1 MSGGSS
7 RGPQRRAV
15 LLGLQGLLLGGGL
28 AAGRAHAQGTWLAGP
43 EGSALTL
50 DDALRQARD
59 GDTVELLPGNYRGG
73 LVLEQRRIT
82 LRGAPG
88 DKLPVIKGDG
98 LAGAARALWTVRG
111 GQVTL
116 QNLEFRG
123 ARSSD
128 GSGAGVRL
136 DGGELRVQSCNFFDN
151 EHGIFASNDEA
162 AAVTIDDSV
171 IGLAPKVVG
180 GLHHLLNIGRIAR
193 LVVSGSRFQQGFE
206 GHLIKTRARENR
218 IHHNFIHDGERG
230 GASYELDIAN
240 GGLASVLGN
249 VIGQGSQSQNPVLLG
264 YATEDRAWDR
274 NELLVVHNTFINHGW
289 LPAWFVRVIG
299 EHLPANPPGSARVQA
314 FNNLLVG
321 PGVLWPAARGNF
333 NGNRHATRDMLRDA
347 ATYAFE
353 LPAGS
358 VWRGS
363 GVDLRNV
370 DGRDLS
376 PQAEFMW
383 PVGTRELR
391 PGFASWTP
399 GAFQR

>member
-1 MSGGSS
+1 MSRGVSC
-7 RGPQRRAV
+7 GPQRRQL
-15 LLGLQGLLLGGGL
+15 LLGLLMGTVV
-28 AAGRAHAQGTWLAGP
+28 ARPARAQATWLAGP

-50 DDALRQARD
+50 ADALRQAQD
-59 GDTVELLPGNYRGG
+59 GDTVELLPGDYRGG
-73 LVLEQRRIT
+73 LVLEQRRLT

-88 DKLPVIKGDG
+88 ARPPVIQGDG
-98 LAGAARALWTVRG
+98 QAGASHALWTVRG

-123 ARSSD
+123 ARASS

-136 DGGELRVQSCNFFDN
+136 EGGELIVQRCNFFDN
-151 EHGIFASNDEA
+151 EHGVFATNDDKA
-162 AAVTIDDSV
+162 RLSIADSV
-171 IGLAPKVVG
+171 VGMAPKVVG
-180 GLHHLLNIGRIAR
+180 GLHHLLNIGRIAQ
-193 LVVSGSRFQQGFE
+193 LQVTGSRLQQGFE

-230 GASYELDIAN
+230 GASYEIDIAH
-240 GGLASVLGN
+240 GGLASVMGN
-249 VIGQGSQSQNPVLLG
+249 VIGQGSQTQNPVMLG

-274 NELLVVHNTFINHGW
+274 NELVLVHNTFINHGW
-289 LPAWFVRVIG
+289 LPAWFVRVIRD
-299 EHLPANPPGSARVQA
+299 HLPADTRVLA

-321 PGVLWPAARGNF
+321 PGMLWPLARGEF
-333 NGNRHATRDMLRDA
+333 DGNRHATRGMLRDA
-347 ATYAFE
+347 DTYAFE

-363 GVDLRNV
+363 AVDLRDV
-370 DGRDLS
+370 QGRNLS
-376 PQAEFMW
+376 PQAEFEW

-391 PGFASWTP
+391 PGYASWTP